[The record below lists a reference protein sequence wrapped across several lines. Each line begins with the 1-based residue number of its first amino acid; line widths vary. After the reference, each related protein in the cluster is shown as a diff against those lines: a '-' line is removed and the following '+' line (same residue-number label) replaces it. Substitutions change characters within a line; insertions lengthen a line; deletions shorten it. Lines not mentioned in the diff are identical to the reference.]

1 MTELSSG
8 TDRSQRRARRIRRIV
23 AGSVIALTAG
33 IGVAAWADGRDGG
46 CGRHAMGGP
55 GMMQDHGGPGMFWG
69 SGRRVDRM
77 LDGLDV
83 SEAQRAQ
90 IRQITQ
96 AAASDAKSQF
106 DASRALRDKTLQL
119 LTAPTVDAA
128 AVESVRQQMLAQHDQ
143 MSQRMTQTM
152 VAVAN
157 VLTPEQRAKFAERV
171 KMRQD
176 TMRERMQRHQGASA
190 PKTS

>member
-1 MTELSSG
+1 MTEVNSG
-8 TDRSQRRARRIRRIV
+8 TDRSQRRARRIKRLV
-23 AGSVIALTAG
+23 VGSVIALTAG

-46 CGRHAMGGP
+46 CGRHGMGGP
-55 GMMQDHGGPGMFWG
+55 GMMHDHGGPGMFWG
-69 SGRRVDRM
+69 SGRGVDRM
-77 LDGLDV
+77 LDGLGV

-96 AAASDAKSQF
+96 AAASDAKSRF
-106 DASRALRDKTLQL
+106 DANRALRDKTLQL

-152 VAVAN
+152 IAVAN